1 MTRITIGPKELDFDS
16 IGRRDYF
23 VRVEHP
29 TTWGHYLV
37 PITVIVG
44 PQAKAGKGMVAFGS
58 THGNEYEGIVAIK
71 NVMRRMKTEDVL
83 GRVILVP
90 VLNPSA
96 FRSGTRDS
104 QEDNGNLNRVFPGEE
119 HGTLTQRFAYLV
131 TEFIFPQVHVVL
143 DLHSGGNL
151 ASFPGVSSF
160 HHVSDDAQFKEMQ
173 TVAQGFGCPFTMMYQ
188 DETPGLLTSTAERLG
203 KITIGTELGWGE
215 SVILDGVK
223 MGERGI
229 LFAAMYSKQLKESP
243 LAEKVCSDQKLTD
256 GSGVEASVLAE
267 VSGLFEPNVLLGD
280 LVRKGDVLGFI
291 HNFETIDEDPTEI
304 IATMDGYIICL
315 AWNAKV
321 TKGYTVAL
329 IGADIAWTNG

>member
-104 QEDNGNLNRVFPGEE
+104 QEDNGNLNRVFPGERICNNLVY
-119 HGTLTQRFAYLV
+119 GTWYKN
-131 TEFIFPQVHVVL
+131 I
-143 DLHSGGNL
+143 
-151 ASFPGVSSF
+151 
-160 HHVSDDAQFKEMQ
+160 
-173 TVAQGFGCPFTMMYQ
+173 
-188 DETPGLLTSTAERLG
+188 
-203 KITIGTELGWGE
+203 
-215 SVILDGVK
+215 
-223 MGERGI
+223 
-229 LFAAMYSKQLKESP
+229 
-243 LAEKVCSDQKLTD
+243 
-256 GSGVEASVLAE
+256 
-267 VSGLFEPNVLLGD
+267 
-280 LVRKGDVLGFI
+280 
-291 HNFETIDEDPTEI
+291 
-304 IATMDGYIICL
+304 
-315 AWNAKV
+315 
-321 TKGYTVAL
+321 
-329 IGADIAWTNG
+329 